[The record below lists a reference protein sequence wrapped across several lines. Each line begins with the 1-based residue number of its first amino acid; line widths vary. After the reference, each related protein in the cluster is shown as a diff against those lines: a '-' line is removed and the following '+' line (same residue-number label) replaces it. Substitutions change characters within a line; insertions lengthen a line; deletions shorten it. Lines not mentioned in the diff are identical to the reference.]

1 MIKQPDFI
9 IRDIFDL
16 AIKNVR
22 EKKPNKLYDEI
33 IFENVE
39 GSKTVQILHIG
50 SLDTEPHSFEK
61 IDSFMEKT
69 WSFKKI

>member
-39 GSKTVQILHIG
+39 GGKTVQILHIG